1 MNALRSGWVLVPL
14 GYLALVSLPLAVTDA
29 RTLRLPNT
37 VVVPGLLLTAWAL
50 VGALLAGPPSDA
62 PAGPGDWWP
71 GASAGAGLGWP
82 GAGRAT
88 DAMAG
93 LGGAA
98 AVAAV
103 LGAGWAAGLV
113 GMGDVKLGVWLGG
126 VAGMLGMS
134 TRPDAL
140 AQGAAAG
147 AVVATALVVTALG
160 TGGPTAA
167 SRIPLGPPALAAFWA
182 ATARLLLP

>member
-14 GYLALVSLPLAVTDA
+14 GYLALVGLPLAVTDV
-29 RTLRLPNT
+29 RTHRLPNT
-37 VVVPGLLLTAWAL
+37 LVLPGLLLTAWAL
-50 VGALLAGPPSDA
+50 VGTFLAGPPSDA
-62 PAGPGDWWP
+62 
-71 GASAGAGLGWP
+71 L
-82 GAGRAT
+82 
-88 DAMAG
+88 AG

-103 LGAGWAAGLV
+103 LGAGWATGLV

-126 VAGMLGMS
+126 VAGMLGM
-134 TRPDAL
+134 PAHPAAL
-140 AQGAAAG
+140 AQGAIAG
-147 AVVATALVVTALG
+147 AVVATTLLAAALG
-160 TGGPTAA
+160 GGGPTAA